1 MKALALISE
10 ERTMDSREIA
20 EVTRKRHDHVIRDI
34 EAMLEKINGP
44 KSGAVNESKSGPV
57 KFEASYTDGK
67 GEARKCYK
75 LPYRETMI
83 LVSGYS
89 VELRAAVVDRWM
101 ELERAEA
108 DRQAKYKKLRDKS
121 RAARHNF
128 TDTLKDHGC
137 SKPGHYIQITKSMK
151 SYLGIPETKKKD
163 QLDMMELART
173 TAAEMVATCNIMRQG
188 SAGYI
193 ECKHE
198 SDKASR
204 DVFMITSDNNRE
216 YLSM

>member
-20 EVTRKRHDHVIRDI
+20 EITGKEHRNVTRDI
-34 EAMLEKINGP
+34 EEQLGKLEGGVLRFEHTYRNSQNGQ
-44 KSGAVNESKSGPV
+44 E
-57 KFEASYTDGK
+57 Y
-67 GEARKCYK
+67 RCYK

-83 LVSGYS
+83 LISGYS

-121 RAARHNF
+121 RAARHSF

-137 SKPGHYIQITKSMK
+137 SKPGHYIQITRSMK
-151 SYLGIPETKKKD
+151 ELSGIPATKKKD
-163 QLDMMELART
+163 ALDMMELARI

-204 DVFMITSDNNRE
+204 DVFLITSDNNRE